1 MFKGIRSRL
10 IFSYII
16 VILVA
21 LAVAFLA
28 LILVSRPLQ
37 SRFIEMRLVSELSR
51 ISLPLKQE
59 LRRNFLAGTPLERL
73 SPQLNNRLT
82 SSNARVL
89 ILRANGQ
96 IVFDSQEM
104 WTGKTID
111 LSSSARSRQQGYTSG
126 RAIGPNNKEFIYAA
140 TPLAAGASGNASKF
154 HLALISP
161 SPRTTTTVLGDLW
174 VGFLAAGLIAFF
186 LAILLG
192 LAIVRSV
199 TKPLQSIAQA
209 AESVAQGD
217 YSQRVPQQ
225 GPTEI
230 KRVALAFNSMTRQ
243 VQASQIAMQDFVSNV
258 SHDLKTPL
266 TSIQGFSQALLEGA
280 TQDEASRQRAATIIF
295 DEATRMR
302 RLVEELLDLARIDA
316 GQITI
321 DREPVVLT
329 SLLKAILNS
338 LTPQAAAKEI
348 LLVKDIDS
356 LLTVVGNGDRL
367 TQVFTNLIDN
377 AIKHTPQGGQI
388 RVEGS
393 TASPPR
399 FDRLTPSLN
408 KNKRFAKI
416 TIADTGSGI
425 QPEDMERIF
434 ERFYQVDKSRK
445 QGQGLGLGLAIAHNI
460 VKAHNGHIQV
470 QSAPGQGTTFT
481 VWLPTTEADISTAIS
496 RRK

>member
-10 IFSYII
+10 ILSYII
-16 VILVA
+16 VILIA

-37 SRFIEMRLVSELSR
+37 TRFIEMRLVSELNR

-59 LRRNFLAGTPLERL
+59 LRRSFLAGTPPERL
-73 SPQLNNRLT
+73 SAQLNKRFAPSNDRL
-82 SSNARVL
+82 L
-89 ILRANGQ
+89 ILRANGK
-96 IVFDSQEM
+96 IVFDSQGM
-104 WTGKTID
+104 WVDQTID
-111 LSSSARSRQQGYTSG
+111 LSSSARISRQNYTSG
-126 RAIGPNNKEFIYAA
+126 QAIAPNNREFIYAA
-140 TPLAAGASGNASKF
+140 TPLAADASGNASKF
-154 HLALISP
+154 YIALVSP
-161 SPRTTTTVLGDLW
+161 SPRTTITVLGDLW
-174 VGFLAAGLIAFF
+174 IGFMAAGLIAFF

-230 KRVALAFNSMTRQ
+230 KQVAVAFNSMTRQ

-280 TQDEASRQRAATIIF
+280 TQDKASRQRAANIIF

-302 RLVEELLDLARIDA
+302 RLVEDLLDLARIDA
-316 GQITI
+316 GQISI
-321 DREPVVLT
+321 DKEPVELT
-329 SLLKAILNS
+329 AILTAILNN
-338 LTPQAAAKEI
+338 LTPQAAAKE
-348 LLVKDIDS
+348 LSLVKDIDP

-388 RVEGS
+388 SVAGR
-393 TASPPR
+393 TASPR
-399 FDRLTPSLN
+399 HFDELVPAPGKSRY
-408 KNKRFAKI
+408 FAKI

-425 QPEDMERIF
+425 QTEDLNRIF

-445 QGQGLGLGLAIAHNI
+445 QGQGLGLGL
-460 VKAHNGHIQV
+460 
-470 QSAPGQGTTFT
+470 
-481 VWLPTTEADISTAIS
+481 
-496 RRK
+496 